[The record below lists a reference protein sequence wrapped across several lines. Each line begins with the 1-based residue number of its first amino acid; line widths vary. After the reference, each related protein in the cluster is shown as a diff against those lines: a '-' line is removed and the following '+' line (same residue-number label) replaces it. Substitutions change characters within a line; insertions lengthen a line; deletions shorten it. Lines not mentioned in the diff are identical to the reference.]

1 MERAFSA
8 KPYPFLTSS
17 FPRRRE
23 PIALQSRKNPQQED
37 LFMGKAVLSEKYSA
51 YPEYKD
57 SGVEWLDVIP
67 RDWIVS
73 KVKYLA
79 PFQVGWT
86 PPTKVDANFIGDNLW
101 ANISDLK
108 GKYLKRTAKNISNEA
123 ATAASMEIS
132 PKGSLLYSF
141 KLSVGAVSFACQDM
155 YTNEAIAS
163 FLEGGRLPLSY
174 MYYALPKFLI
184 ENASKNIYG
193 ARILNQE
200 LINNAFLLAPTFE
213 EAEKIAN
220 FLDFETAKIDTLI
233 EKQQQ
238 LIALLKEKRQAVI
251 SHAVTKGLNPNAPIR
266 DSGVEWLGD
275 VPEHWDVS
283 SLKYHVDTVNG
294 FGFSS
299 SDVCEEGV
307 PFIRAGNIKKK
318 SVTQTDLYLP
328 QRIVDRYKRVVLS
341 EGDIVISMV
350 GSDPRILESAVGQIG
365 IVPKSMAGAVPNQ
378 NIVILREK
386 TDSILKRF
394 LFYVLCSESYR
405 NHLNV
410 FSHKLAN
417 QSIISSSL
425 IVNAK
430 FMLPSVGEQCEII
443 RFLDQRLEKFDEI
456 MENNNGSLALLKE
469 RRTALI
475 SAAVTGKIDVR
486 NWQAP
491 EPSDQQN
498 KEVAA

>member
-1 MERAFSA
+1 
-8 KPYPFLTSS
+8 
-17 FPRRRE
+17 
-23 PIALQSRKNPQQED
+23 
-37 LFMGKAVLSEKYSA
+37 MGKYQA
-51 YPEYKD
+51 YPEYITSD
-57 SGVEWLDVIP
+57 I
-67 RDWIVS
+67 DWIEKLPSHWEIS
-73 KVKYLA
+73 KLRYMFSFGKGL
-79 PFQVGWT
+79 T
-86 PPTKVDANFIGDNLW
+86 ITKANLQDDGVPCVNYGEVHSKFGFEVNPGVH
-101 ANISDLK
+101 DLK
-108 GKYLKRTAKNISNEA
+108 YVSENYVKTDFNALLSKGDLVFADTSEDIEGSGNFTQLVSDDDVFAGYHTIIARPLDRQCFRFYAYLLDSLELRTQIRHAV
-123 ATAASMEIS
+123 
-132 PKGSLLYSF
+132 KGVKVFSITQAILRGIDIWLP
-141 KLSVGAVSFACQDM
+141 SVS
-155 YTNEAIAS
+155 EREKIAS
-163 FLEGGRLPLSY
+163 FL
-174 MYYALPKFLI
+174 
-184 ENASKNIYG
+184 
-193 ARILNQE
+193 
-200 LINNAFLLAPTFE
+200 
-213 EAEKIAN
+213 
-220 FLDFETAKIDTLI
+220 DHETAKIDTLI

-251 SHAVTKGLNPNAPIR
+251 SHAVTKGLNPSAPLKN
-266 DSGVEWLGD
+266 SGVEWLGD

-283 SLKYHVDTVNG
+283 ALKYHVDTVNG

-318 SVTQTDLYLP
+318 SITQTDLYLP
-328 QRIVDRYKRVVLS
+328 QRIVDRYKRVILS

-365 IVPKSMAGAVPNQ
+365 IVPKSMAGSVPNQ

-394 LFYVLCSESYR
+394 LFYALCSESYR

-430 FMLPSVGEQCEII
+430 FMLPAAEEQGEII
-443 RFLDQRLEKFDEI
+443 EFLDQRLAKFDE
-456 MENNNGSLALLKE
+456 MVVKSHGSLELLKE

-475 SAAVTGKIDVR
+475 SAAVTGEIDVR

-491 EPSDQQN
+491 EQSKKTPEAS
-498 KEVAA
+498 